1 MLATDVVSDANV
13 ALKWFR
19 HEGEE
24 DVESARALLDRH
36 RERQVVLHVLD
47 LTFYELGN
55 ALLRGRARATAE
67 QTATVLGALREICPT
82 IIPEND
88 DLALA
93 SELAYYGGGDG
104 ADVAST
110 ANASR
115 AAASSE
121 VPRGRATL
129 TVRTLM
135 GTRSWRAMRRQCAP
149 HPADPACSWWSMWTA
164 RSRGAGCLSCAHAAS
179 SAVESSPPLKATHR
193 QTSGYA
199 GSSRA
204 SCSDSHAGP
213 NWSCSRRAGVAKGP
227 RLRLVRRRRSLRS
240 SRYAGCAARPGG
252 WQ

>member
-93 SELAYYGGGDG
+93 SELAAEHELTLYDAAY
-104 ADVAST
+104 AAVAQRRDAPFVT
-110 ANASR
+110 FDR
-115 AAASSE
+115 QLLAAGLGIRPPE
-121 VPRGRATL
+121 L
-129 TVRTLM
+129 L
-135 GTRSWRAMRRQCAP
+135 
-149 HPADPACSWWSMWTA
+149 A
-164 RSRGAGCLSCAHAAS
+164 RIR
-179 SAVESSPPLKATHR
+179 V
-193 QTSGYA
+193 
-199 GSSRA
+199 
-204 SCSDSHAGP
+204 
-213 NWSCSRRAGVAKGP
+213 
-227 RLRLVRRRRSLRS
+227 
-240 SRYAGCAARPGG
+240 
-252 WQ
+252 